1 MSEARAQILSRLR
14 EARDGLP
21 DAPPPPEEYQPV
33 SVLDDESVEGL
44 LARFRTELERL
55 QGEVYVVADE
65 EAALDVVQSL
75 LAESGARRALTW
87 DWPHIPL
94 HGLALALAEAGV
106 ETLQAT
112 PDNREACEAAEAG
125 ISGADAAI
133 AATGSLVVSTAPG
146 MGRLA
151 TLLPPQHIV
160 LLRQEQLLPSLEA
173 WVAQQRGNDLADL
186 GTRSNLCIITGPSR
200 TADIEKNLVLG
211 VHGPGRLQVVVVE
224 GES

>member
-1 MSEARAQILSRLR
+1 MSEAREQILGRLR

-21 DAPPPPEEYQPV
+21 DAPPPPEQYQPV
-33 SVLDDESVEGL
+33 SKLDDESAEGL
-44 LARFRTELERL
+44 LTRFRTELEGL

-65 EAALDVVQSL
+65 QAALEVVQSL
-75 LAESGARRALTW
+75 LAESGARHALTW

-94 HGLALALAEAGV
+94 PGLAMALADAGV

-160 LLRQEQLLPSLEA
+160 LLWQEQLLPSLEA
-173 WVAQQRGNDLADL
+173 WVAQQRADDLAHL

-211 VHGPGRLQVVVVE
+211 VHGPGRLQVVVVQ

>member
-1 MSEARAQILSRLR
+1 MLT
-14 EARDGLP
+14 
-21 DAPPPPEEYQPV
+21 
-33 SVLDDESVEGL
+33 
-44 LARFRTELERL
+44 RFRTELERL

-65 EAALDVVQSL
+65 EAARDVVQSL

-94 HGLALALAEAGV
+94 PGLAMALAEAGV

-125 ISGADAAI
+125 ISGSDAAI
-133 AATGSLVVSTAPG
+133 AATGSLVVSAAPG

-186 GTRSNLCIITGPSR
+186 STRSNLCIITGPSR

-211 VHGPGRLQVVVVE
+211 VHGPGRLQVIVVE

>member
-1 MSEARAQILSRLR
+1 MSEARAQILTRLR

-21 DAPPPPEEYQPV
+21 DAPARPETYQPV
-33 SVLDDESVEGL
+33 SILDDESPEGL
-44 LARFRTELERL
+44 LTRFRKELERL

-65 EAALDVVQSL
+65 EAALDKVLSL

-94 HGLALALAEAGV
+94 PGLSLALEDAGV

-112 PDNREACEAAEAG
+112 PDNREACEAAEAA

-160 LLRQEQLLPSLEA
+160 LLRQEQLLPSLET
-173 WVAQQRGNDLADL
+173 WVAQQRADDLSHL

-224 GES
+224 GEA

>member
-1 MSEARAQILSRLR
+1 MSEARAQILARLR

-21 DAPPPPEEYQPV
+21 DAPAPPAQYQPV
-33 SVLDDESVEGL
+33 SILDDETPDGL
-44 LARFRTELERL
+44 LTRFRTELENL

-65 EAALDVVQSL
+65 EAALDQVLSL
-75 LAESGARRALTW
+75 LAESGTRQALTW

-94 HGLALALAEAGV
+94 PGLALALGEAGI
-106 ETLQAT
+106 EALQAR
-112 PDNREACEAAEAG
+112 PDNREACEAAEVG

-151 TLLPPQHIV
+151 TLLPPQHVV

-173 WVAQQRGNDLADL
+173 WVAQQRAGDLAHL

>member
-1 MSEARAQILSRLR
+1 MSEAREQILGRLR
-14 EARDGLP
+14 DARDGLP
-21 DAPPPPEEYQPV
+21 DAPAAPERYQPV
-33 SVLDDESVEGL
+33 SVLDDESAEGL
-44 LARFRTELERL
+44 LSRFRTELEGL
-55 QGEVYVVADE
+55 QGEVYVVPDE
-65 EAALDVVQSL
+65 EAALDQVLTL
-75 LAESGARRALTW
+75 LAESGARHALTW

-94 HGLALALAEAGV
+94 PGLAHALGEVGID
-106 ETLQAT
+106 TLQAT

-160 LLRQEQLLPSLEA
+160 LLRQERLLPSLEA
-173 WVAQQRGNDLADL
+173 WVAQQRADDLAHL